1 MDVNVFEG
9 EQSVS
14 VTLKGDIY
22 VEQADELLGIFNSI
36 IEKGPKVVIIDL
48 SGLKSITSSGIGKIV
63 LLYKGLQK
71 KNGKIKIVGVN
82 NTIMQIFKIVKLN
95 KLVEIEGV

>member
-1 MDVNVFEG
+1 MDVKVSEG
-9 EQSVS
+9 EKS
-14 VTLKGDIY
+14 VTVSLKGDIY
-22 VEQADELLGIFNSI
+22 VEQADELLEIFNSI
-36 IEKGPKVVIIDL
+36 IEKGPKEVIIDL

-71 KNGKIKIVGVN
+71 KNGKVKIVGVN

>member
-1 MDVNVFEG
+1 MDVKVSEG
-9 EQSVS
+9 EKSAT

-22 VEQADELLGIFNSI
+22 VEQADELLEIFNSI
-36 IEKGPKVVIIDL
+36 IEKGPKEVIIDL

-71 KNGKIKIVGVN
+71 KNGKVKIVGVN